1 MTNYDPFPFVT
12 SLDAEYVGDRM
23 AREMTR
29 GEAEAAIDA
38 AYAWILKCRER
49 HLASRWGREG
59 DGDE

>member
-29 GEAEAAIDA
+29 DEAEAEIDRL
-38 AYAWILKCRER
+38 YKWVLKLREA